1 MEEIKDKALKLEG
14 VSDFG
19 LSRRKGK
26 RFYVVYNDVKIN
38 FGSNGKAYIDHKDE
52 KKRENWKKR
61 HSQIKNKDGKKA
73 GEGNADSKMFMNK
86 ILEELAVLIFLN

>member
-26 RFYVVYNDVKIN
+26 RFYVVYNDIKIN

-61 HSQIKNKDGKKA
+61 HSQIKNKDGIPFYTIKTSPA
-73 GEGNADSKMFMNK
+73 YYSWH
-86 ILEELAVLIFLN
+86 LLW

>member
-1 MEEIKDKALKLEG
+1 MEDIKELREKALKLEG

-26 RFYVVYNDVKIN
+26 RFYVLYNGVKIN
-38 FGSNGKAYIDHKDE
+38 FGSSTGKTYIDHKDD

-61 HSQIKNKDGKKA
+61 HSQIKNN
-73 GEGNADSKMFMNK
+73 EGTPFYTIRTSPSYYSWH
-86 ILEELAVLIFLN
+86 LLW